1 MDCWIVCG
9 TCEEPDREMRCGLKC
24 PEGQGLGEFASS
36 SGLISWKAR
45 IAILHSALIL
55 ETVERDGWL
64 LNYLVLPEPALLFAT
79 SAIWMQPGLDGRSQM
94 HPRSHEPAHPSL
106 LAPSLQHRQRRMHQ
120 LLRGP
125 QNSHDHNRRHAPD
138 KVKSDGLGAFQVF
151 GCLHDDMCG
160 LHGFIEERRV

>member
-106 LAPSLQHRQRRMHQ
+106 LAHRFSIASAVCISSCVGPRIATTTTGVTLLIKSNPST
-120 LLRGP
+120 LR
-125 QNSHDHNRRHAPD
+125 
-138 KVKSDGLGAFQVF
+138 
-151 GCLHDDMCG
+151 
-160 LHGFIEERRV
+160 